1 MKNYDKDNES
11 SYIMYLDPKNLY
23 GWPVSQKLPINSF
36 KLKKNSTKSLSKN
49 YDKNSNKRCILEVD
63 IEYLKKL
70 DNLHDNLPFL
80 PKRIKIEKCN
90 NFVCNLYEK
99 NKYVAH
105 MRTLKQ
111 ELNHGLILKK
121 CIK

>member
-70 DNLHDNLPFL
+70 HNLHDNLPFL
-80 PKRIKIEKCN
+80 PERIKLKNATI
-90 NFVCNLYEK
+90 LYAICTK
-99 NKYVAH
+99 KINKL
-105 MRTLKQ
+105 RTW
-111 ELNHGLILKK
+111 EL
-121 CIK
+121 